1 MAVSNLVRTFA
12 DDMGKTTMIMRKAI
26 MVIMMM
32 MVCVAVQAQTVI
44 RTDVLKKTDLGN
56 QRLEATREGNDTT
69 YVMLIATGNRFKSY
83 VDVVLGGKTDALR
96 MLQFLLDA
104 EISGDDVIT
113 LDNPTNNLVKK
124 NTLGGYR
131 VFSEGR
137 QLSGQLRK
145 PNIKAFIKAI
155 HQYCGD

>member
-1 MAVSNLVRTFA
+1 MAVSNLFRTFA

>member
-1 MAVSNLVRTFA
+1 MSNLFRTFA
-12 DDMGKTTMIMRKAI
+12 DDMGTTTMIIRKAI
-26 MVIMMM
+26 VVIMMM
-32 MVCVAVQAQTVI
+32 MVCVAVQAQTII

-56 QRLEATREGNDTT
+56 QRLEATREGSDTT
-69 YVMLIATGNRFKSY
+69 YVMLIATGNNFKPY
-83 VDVVLGGKTDALR
+83 VDVVLGGKADALR
-96 MLQFLLDA
+96 LLHFLLDA

-113 LDNPTNNLVKK
+113 LDNPTNNLVKR

>member
-1 MAVSNLVRTFA
+1 MAVSNLFRTFA
-12 DDMGKTTMIMRKAI
+12 VGYGKTTMIMRKAI
-26 MVIMMM
+26 TVIMM
-32 MVCVAVQAQTVI
+32 MVCVAVQAQTII

-56 QRLEATREGNDTT
+56 QRLEATREGSDTT
-69 YVMLIATGNRFKSY
+69 YVMLIATGNDFKPF
-83 VDVVLGGKTDALR
+83 VDVVLGGKADAFRL
-96 MLQFLLDA
+96 LHFLLDA
-104 EISGDDVIT
+104 DISGDDIIA

-155 HQYCGD
+155 HQYCGE